1 MARVCPHSEWFACLW
16 LFIVCIRAWRREA
29 FSRDK
34 PVTARPLHREHHG
47 HFVVACL
54 HPSLTLKP
62 RLQVSAATRGFAR
75 PVTVER
81 LPPARIDSTGV
92 GETTVFEHSLSLSL
106 SLSCFLGSHLPT
118 VKIAIDQVSYVHRSI
133 LLETLRVVRVLRWS
147 NEIFFFFGIFR
158 FIIWTS
164 LWCKMRVN

>member
-106 SLSCFLGSHLPT
+106 SLVLPRFSSADRENRNRSSFLRSPIDSSGNSSSCPCSSL
-118 VKIAIDQVSYVHRSI
+118 VER
-133 LLETLRVVRVLRWS
+133 
-147 NEIFFFFGIFR
+147 NFFFFWYISFYNLD
-158 FIIWTS
+158 FS
-164 LWCKMRVN
+164 LV

>member
-1 MARVCPHSEWFACLW
+1 MLRVCPRSEWFACLW

-54 HPSLTLKP
+54 HPSVTLKP

-92 GETTVFEHSLSLSL
+92 GGTTVFGHSLSFSRAPSVLICRPWKSQSMKFL
-106 SLSCFLGSHLPT
+106 TLTDRFLWELFELSCS
-118 VKIAIDQVSYVHRSI
+118 
-133 LLETLRVVRVLRWS
+133 
-147 NEIFFFFGIFR
+147 
-158 FIIWTS
+158 S
-164 LWCKMRVN
+164 LVGRNFS